1 MKNNLLAEE
10 VQQYIQ
16 EQLLNDINKLAFKK
30 SPFSTVEMSE
40 LLTQIESKQKSKDKL
55 PTWYSGQNILFP
67 KKLSIEQTS
76 SEECAKYKASLVQ
89 GNSLIDLT
97 GGFGIDCYYFAQR
110 IKEVQHC
117 EMQEDLSE
125 IVAHNYTALE
135 VDNITCHCG
144 DSLMYLKQVNKQ
156 WDYIYVD
163 PARRNQAKEKV
174 FFLSDCTPNVPE
186 HLDDLFT
193 YTDTI
198 LIKTSPLLD
207 LHAGISE
214 LQYVKAIH
222 IVALNNDV
230 KELLWILEKNYKG
243 EIELVAV
250 NLTKEEPQ
258 LFQTSLNDT
267 ATATFH
273 VPQQYLYEPN
283 SAILKTGKFDAISQQ
298 YKINKLHPHSQ
309 LYTSEELIDF
319 PGRSFLIEDIIPF
332 NKQNA
337 KTHLSNIKANV
348 TVRNFPLKVEEIR
361 KKWKIKDGGDKY
373 IFFTTNLKNEKIILI
388 CCKTI

>member
-1 MKNNLLAEE
+1 MKNHLLAED

-16 EQLLNDINKLAFKK
+16 EQLHSDIKSLAFKK
-30 SPFSTVEMSE
+30 SPFTHIEMSE

-55 PTWYSGQNILFP
+55 PTWYATDNILFP

-89 GNSLIDLT
+89 GDRLIDLT
-97 GGFGIDCYYFAQR
+97 GGFGIDCYYFAKQV
-110 IKEVQHC
+110 KAVQHC
-117 EMQEDLSE
+117 EMQEDLSA
-125 IVAHNYTALE
+125 IVAHNYAALG

-144 DSLMYLKQVNKQ
+144 DSLVYLKENNKQ

-163 PARRNQAKEKV
+163 PARRNSAKEKV

-186 HLDDLFT
+186 HLSDLFT
-193 YTDTI
+193 HTNTI

-207 LHAGISE
+207 IHAGISE
-214 LQYVKAIH
+214 LNHVKAVH

-230 KELLWILEKNYKG
+230 KELLWILEKDYEG
-243 EIELVAV
+243 EIALVAV
-250 NLTKEEPQ
+250 NLTKDEPQ
-258 LFQTSLNDT
+258 LFHTSLTDQ
-267 ATATFH
+267 AVASFH
-273 VPQQYLYEPN
+273 APQQYLYEPN
-283 SAILKTGKFDAISQQ
+283 SAILKTGKFDAVSQQ

-309 LYTSEELIDF
+309 LYTSEELVNF
-319 PGRSFLIEDIIPF
+319 PGRSFKIQEVIPF

-361 KKWKIKDGGDKY
+361 KKWKIKDGGDSY
-373 IFFTTNLKNEKIILI
+373 IFFTTNLKNEKIIII
-388 CCKTI
+388 CYKTT

>member
-1 MKNNLLAEE
+1 MKNHLLAED

-16 EQLLNDINKLAFKK
+16 EQLHSDIKSLAFKK
-30 SPFSTVEMSE
+30 SPFTHIEMSE

-55 PTWYSGQNILFP
+55 PTWYATDNILFP

-89 GNSLIDLT
+89 GDSLIDLT
-97 GGFGIDCYYFAQR
+97 GGFGIDCYYFSKQVKA
-110 IKEVQHC
+110 VQHC
-117 EMQEDLSE
+117 EMQEDLSA
-125 IVAHNYTALE
+125 IVAHNYTALG

-144 DSLMYLKQVNKQ
+144 DSLVYLKENNKQ

-163 PARRNQAKEKV
+163 PARRNSAKEKV

-186 HLDDLFT
+186 HLNDLFT
-193 YTDTI
+193 HTNTI

-207 LHAGISE
+207 IHAGISE
-214 LQYVKAIH
+214 LNHVKAVH

-230 KELLWILEKNYKG
+230 KELLWILEKGYEG
-243 EIELVAV
+243 EIALVAV
-250 NLTKEEPQ
+250 NLTKDEPQ
-258 LFQTSLNDT
+258 LFHTSLTDQ
-267 ATATFH
+267 AVASFH
-273 VPQQYLYEPN
+273 APQQYLYEPN
-283 SAILKTGKFDAISQQ
+283 SAILKTGKFDVVSQQ

-309 LYTSEELIDF
+309 LYTSEELVNF
-319 PGRSFLIEDIIPF
+319 PGRSFKIQEVVPF

-337 KTHLSNIKANV
+337 KTHLTNIKANV

-361 KKWKIKDGGDKY
+361 KKWKIKDGGDVY
-373 IFFTTNLKNEKIILI
+373 IFFTTNLKNEKIIII
-388 CCKTI
+388 CCKTT

>member
-1 MKNNLLAEE
+1 
-10 VQQYIQ
+10 
-16 EQLLNDINKLAFKK
+16 
-30 SPFSTVEMSE
+30 MSE

-55 PTWYSGQNILFP
+55 PTWYATDNILFP

-89 GNSLIDLT
+89 GDSLIDLT
-97 GGFGIDCYYFAQR
+97 GGFGIDCYYFAKQV
-110 IKEVQHC
+110 KAVQHC
-117 EMQEDLSE
+117 EMQEDLSA
-125 IVAHNYTALE
+125 IVAHNYAALG

-144 DSLMYLKQVNKQ
+144 DSLVYLKENNKQ

-163 PARRNQAKEKV
+163 PARRNSAKEKV

-186 HLDDLFT
+186 HLSDLFT
-193 YTDTI
+193 HTNTI

-207 LHAGISE
+207 IHAGISE
-214 LQYVKAIH
+214 LNHVKAVH

-230 KELLWILEKNYKG
+230 KELLWILEKGYEG
-243 EIELVAV
+243 EIALVAV
-250 NLTKEEPQ
+250 NLTKDEPQ
-258 LFQTSLNDT
+258 LFHTSLTDQ
-267 ATATFH
+267 AVASFH
-273 VPQQYLYEPN
+273 APQQYLYEPN
-283 SAILKTGKFDAISQQ
+283 SAILKTGKFDAVSQQ

-309 LYTSEELIDF
+309 LYTSEELVNF
-319 PGRSFLIEDIIPF
+319 PGRSFKIQEVIPF

-361 KKWKIKDGGDKY
+361 KKWKIKDGGDSY
-373 IFFTTNLKNEKIILI
+373 IFFTTNLKNEKIIII
-388 CCKTI
+388 CYKTT

>member
-16 EQLLNDINKLAFKK
+16 EQLHSDINTLAFKK

-55 PTWYSGQNILFP
+55 PTWYLGQNILFP

-76 SEECAKYKASLVQ
+76 SEECAKYKASLIQ

-97 GGFGIDCYYFAQR
+97 GGFGIDCYYFAKH

-125 IVAHNYTALE
+125 IVAHNYTALGI
-135 VDNITCHCG
+135 DNINCHCG
-144 DSLMYLKQVNKQ
+144 DSLVYLKQVNKQ

-186 HLDDLFT
+186 HLTDLFT
-193 YTDTI
+193 FTNTI

-214 LQYVKAIH
+214 LQHVKAIH

-230 KELLWILEKNYKG
+230 KELLWILEKGYEG
-243 EIELVAV
+243 EIDLVAV
-250 NLTKEEPQ
+250 NLIKDEPQ
-258 LFQTSLNDT
+258 LFHTTLSDQAS
-267 ATATFH
+267 ATFH
-273 VPQQYLYEPN
+273 TPQQYLYEPN
-283 SAILKTGKFDAISQQ
+283 SAILKTGRFDAVSQQ

-309 LYTSEELIDF
+309 LYTSEELINF
-319 PGRSFLIEDIIPF
+319 PGRSFVIEEIIPF

-337 KTHLSNIKANV
+337 KAHLSNIKANI

-373 IFFTTNLKNEKIILI
+373 IFFTTNLKNEKIIII
-388 CCKTI
+388 CCKTT

>member
-1 MKNNLLAEE
+1 MKNHLLAED

-16 EQLLNDINKLAFKK
+16 EQLHSDIKSLAFKK
-30 SPFSTVEMSE
+30 SPFTHIEMSE

-55 PTWYSGQNILFP
+55 PTWYATDNILFP

-89 GNSLIDLT
+89 GDSLIDLT
-97 GGFGIDCYYFAQR
+97 GGFGIDCYYFAKQV
-110 IKEVQHC
+110 KAVQHC
-117 EMQEDLSE
+117 EMQEDLSA
-125 IVAHNYTALE
+125 IVAHNYTALG

-144 DSLMYLKQVNKQ
+144 DSLVYLKENNKQ

-163 PARRNQAKEKV
+163 PARRNSAKEKV

-186 HLDDLFT
+186 HLNDLFT
-193 YTDTI
+193 HTNTI

-207 LHAGISE
+207 IHAGISE
-214 LQYVKAIH
+214 LNHVKAVH

-230 KELLWILEKNYKG
+230 KELLWILEKGYEG
-243 EIELVAV
+243 EIALVAV
-250 NLTKEEPQ
+250 NLTKDEPQ
-258 LFQTSLNDT
+258 LFHTSLTDQ
-267 ATATFH
+267 AVASFH
-273 VPQQYLYEPN
+273 APQQYLYEPN
-283 SAILKTGKFDAISQQ
+283 SAILKTGKFDAVSQQ

-309 LYTSEELIDF
+309 LYTSEALVNF
-319 PGRSFLIEDIIPF
+319 PGRSFKIQEVVPF

-337 KTHLSNIKANV
+337 KTHLTNIKANV

-361 KKWKIKDGGDKY
+361 KKWKIKDGGDVY
-373 IFFTTNLKNEKIILI
+373 IFFTTNLKNEKIIII
-388 CCKTI
+388 CCKTT

>member
-1 MKNNLLAEE
+1 MKNHLLAED

-16 EQLLNDINKLAFKK
+16 EQLHSDIKSLAFKK
-30 SPFSTVEMSE
+30 SPFTHIEMSE

-55 PTWYSGQNILFP
+55 PTWYATDNILFP

-89 GNSLIDLT
+89 GDSLIDLT
-97 GGFGIDCYYFAQR
+97 GGFGIDCYYFAKQV
-110 IKEVQHC
+110 KAVQHC
-117 EMQEDLSE
+117 EMQEDLSA
-125 IVAHNYTALE
+125 IVAHNYAALG

-144 DSLMYLKQVNKQ
+144 DSLVFLKENNKQ
-156 WDYIYVD
+156 RDYIYVD
-163 PARRNQAKEKV
+163 PARRNSAKEKV

-186 HLDDLFT
+186 HLSDLFT
-193 YTDTI
+193 HTNTI

-207 LHAGISE
+207 IHAGISE
-214 LQYVKAIH
+214 LNHVKAVH

-230 KELLWILEKNYKG
+230 KELLWILEKGYEG
-243 EIELVAV
+243 EIALVAV
-250 NLTKEEPQ
+250 NLTKDEPQ
-258 LFQTSLNDT
+258 LFHTSLTDQ
-267 ATATFH
+267 AVASFH
-273 VPQQYLYEPN
+273 APQQYLYEPN
-283 SAILKTGKFDAISQQ
+283 SAILKTGKFDAVSQQ

-309 LYTSEELIDF
+309 LYTSEELVNF
-319 PGRSFLIEDIIPF
+319 PGRSFKIQEVIPF

-361 KKWKIKDGGDKY
+361 KKWKIKDGGDSY
-373 IFFTTNLKNEKIILI
+373 IFFTTNLKNEKIIII
-388 CCKTI
+388 CYKTT

>member
-1 MKNNLLAEE
+1 MKNHLLAED

-16 EQLLNDINKLAFKK
+16 EQLHSDIKSLAFKK
-30 SPFSTVEMSE
+30 SPFTHIEMSE

-55 PTWYSGQNILFP
+55 PTWYATDNILFP

-89 GNSLIDLT
+89 GDSLIDLT
-97 GGFGIDCYYFAQR
+97 GGFGIDCYYFAKQV
-110 IKEVQHC
+110 KAVQHC
-117 EMQEDLSE
+117 EMQEDLSA
-125 IVAHNYTALE
+125 IVAHNYAALG

-144 DSLMYLKQVNKQ
+144 DSLVHLKENNKQ

-163 PARRNQAKEKV
+163 PARRNSAKEKV

-186 HLDDLFT
+186 HLSDLFT
-193 YTDTI
+193 HTNTI

-207 LHAGISE
+207 IHAGISE
-214 LQYVKAIH
+214 LNHVKAVH

-230 KELLWILEKNYKG
+230 KELLWILEKDYEG
-243 EIELVAV
+243 EIALVAV
-250 NLTKEEPQ
+250 NLTKDEPQ
-258 LFQTSLNDT
+258 LFHTSLTDQ
-267 ATATFH
+267 AVASFH
-273 VPQQYLYEPN
+273 APQQYLYEPN
-283 SAILKTGKFDAISQQ
+283 SAILKTGKFDAVSQQ

-309 LYTSEELIDF
+309 LYTSEELVNF
-319 PGRSFLIEDIIPF
+319 PGRSFKIQEVIPF

-361 KKWKIKDGGDKY
+361 KKWKIKDGGDSY
-373 IFFTTNLKNEKIILI
+373 IFFTTNLKNEKIIII
-388 CCKTI
+388 CYKTT

>member
-1 MKNNLLAEE
+1 MKNHLLAED

-16 EQLLNDINKLAFKK
+16 EQLHSDIKSLAFKK
-30 SPFSTVEMSE
+30 SPFTHIEMSE

-55 PTWYSGQNILFP
+55 PTWYATDNILFP

-89 GNSLIDLT
+89 GDSLIDLT
-97 GGFGIDCYYFAQR
+97 GGFGIDCYYFSKQVKA
-110 IKEVQHC
+110 VQHC
-117 EMQEDLSE
+117 EMQEDLSA
-125 IVAHNYTALE
+125 IVAHNYAALG

-144 DSLMYLKQVNKQ
+144 DSLVYLKENNKQ

-163 PARRNQAKEKV
+163 PARRNSAKEKV

-186 HLDDLFT
+186 HLSDLFT
-193 YTDTI
+193 HTNTI

-207 LHAGISE
+207 IHAGISE
-214 LQYVKAIH
+214 LNHVKAVH

-230 KELLWILEKNYKG
+230 KELLWILEKGYEG
-243 EIELVAV
+243 EIALVAV
-250 NLTKEEPQ
+250 NLTKDEPQ
-258 LFQTSLNDT
+258 LFHTSLTDQ
-267 ATATFH
+267 AVASFH
-273 VPQQYLYEPN
+273 APQQYLYEPN
-283 SAILKTGKFDAISQQ
+283 SAILKTGKFDAVSQQ

-309 LYTSEELIDF
+309 LYTSEELVNF
-319 PGRSFLIEDIIPF
+319 PGRSFKIQEVIPF

-361 KKWKIKDGGDKY
+361 KKWKIKDGGDSY
-373 IFFTTNLKNEKIILI
+373 IFFTTNLKNEKIIII
-388 CCKTI
+388 CYKTT